1 MKKFLLFII
10 IISSAYVSRAGDEVN
25 DFEDMLMGWSES
37 FLLKVPD
44 SYTDTLNFLLKDD
57 ESYWHVVFEDDTYS
71 IHRSKNPGAKFIFT
85 ASMDTFSKIFS
96 GQLSPMTAIGRSSI
110 YEAAPLDFILGEG
123 MTIGMIDWNYAYFT
137 IINFFNPH
145 PNNKVLLGREHSRTV
160 HGGNVVGLYYS
171 VGYRSA
177 WYNLA
182 KGQVLNEEG
191 EKDPWQ
197 QSFIIT
203 QGSGYA
209 KIGNDTLRIKAD
221 EAYYIRPNVE
231 HKVWTDSE
239 EGVSLLWNAWGNE
252 AW

>member
-1 MKKFLLFII
+1 MRKFLFILII
-10 IISSAYVSRAGDEVN
+10 ITSGYVASAVDTGN
-25 DFEDMLMGWSES
+25 DFEDMLTGWARS

-44 SYTDTLNFLLKDD
+44 NYNDTINLLLKDD
-57 ESYWHVVFEDDTYS
+57 GSYWNVVFADGTYS
-71 IHRSKNPGAKFIFT
+71 VNRSKNPDAKFMIT
-85 ASMDTFSKIFS
+85 ATLDTYNKIYS
-96 GQLSPMTAIGRSSI
+96 GQLSPMTAIGRASI

-123 MTIGMIDWNYAYFT
+123 MTINMIDWNYAYFT
-137 IINFFNPH
+137 VINFFNRH

-171 VGYRSA
+171 AGYRSA
-177 WYNLA
+177 WYNLV
-182 KGQVLNEEG
+182 KGQILNEAG

-197 QSFIIT
+197 QSFIIIK
-203 QGSGYA
+203 GSGYA
-209 KIGNDTLRIKAD
+209 KIGGDTLRIKAN

-239 EGVSLLWNAWGNE
+239 EGLSLLWNAWGNE